1 MACRCM
7 LGKISRCFMTTSS
20 FPKLLSTSAL
30 LCLLCPMAWADV
42 ELWGGKPSLGLEYE
56 HQKMAFGAGHSNAL
70 TLVPGLN
77 FKDGFIHK
85 VDVLIEAE
93 RENEIEDGVNEKT
106 HVKKLAL
113 RLKKNFELDDN
124 WALFVRGLVGR
135 EWNSLENFNYSYVD
149 TGIHYEVGAFG
160 LMGGLR
166 FQRTLD
172 GTAGHDR
179 NKFRFGPSYEIDAHH
194 EIELRFIRAWNVQ
207 TRKLDS
213 DALIAEYTYK
223 F

>member
-1 MACRCM
+1 M

-20 FPKLLSTSAL
+20 RLRHLLLLAL
-30 LCLLCPMAWADV
+30 LPCLLLQPVWADA
-42 ELWGGKPSLGLEYE
+42 ELWGGKPSLGLEFE
-56 HQKMAFGAGHSNAL
+56 HQKMAFGAGHANSL

-113 RLKKNFELDDN
+113 RLKKNFELDDS

-135 EWNSLENFNYSYVD
+135 EWNTLENFNYSYVD
-149 TGIHYEVGAFG
+149 TGIHYEYGAFG
-160 LMGGLR
+160 FMTGLR

-172 GTAGHDR
+172 GTVGHDR
-179 NKFRFGPSYEIDAHH
+179 NKFRFGPSYELDDHH
-194 EIELRFIRAWNVQ
+194 EVELRLIRAWNVQ
-207 TRKLDS
+207 TRKRDS
-213 DALIAEYTYK
+213 DALIVEYTYK

>member
-1 MACRCM
+1 M

-20 FPKLLSTSAL
+20 RLRHFLLLAL
-30 LCLLCPMAWADV
+30 LPCLLRQPVWADA
-42 ELWGGKPSLGLEYE
+42 ELWGGKPSLGLEFE
-56 HQKMAFGAGHSNAL
+56 HQKMAFGAGHSNSL
-70 TLVPGLN
+70 TLVPGLS
-77 FKDGFIHK
+77 FKDSFIHK

-113 RLKKNFELDDN
+113 RLKKNFELDDS

-135 EWNSLENFNYSYVD
+135 EWNTLENFNYSYVD
-149 TGIHYEVGAFG
+149 AGIHYERGAFG
-160 LMGGLR
+160 FMAGWR

-207 TRKLDS
+207 TRKRDS

>member
-1 MACRCM
+1 M
-7 LGKISRCFMTTSS
+7 LGKISRCFMTT
-20 FPKLLSTSAL
+20 FPRLPYLLLLALLPCLLSQ
-30 LCLLCPMAWADV
+30 PVWADA
-42 ELWGGKPSLGLEYE
+42 ELWGGKPSLGLEFE
-56 HQKMAFGAGHSNAL
+56 HQKMAFGAGHSNSL
-70 TLVPGLN
+70 TLVPGLS
-77 FKDGFIHK
+77 FKDSFIHK
-85 VDVLIEAE
+85 VYVLIEAE

-113 RLKKNFELDDN
+113 RLKKNFELDDS

-135 EWNSLENFNYSYVD
+135 EWNTLENFNYSYVD
-149 TGIHYEVGAFG
+149 TGIHYERGAFG
-160 LMGGLR
+160 FMAGLR

-194 EIELRFIRAWNVQ
+194 EIELRFVRAWNVQ
-207 TRKLDS
+207 TRKRDS

>member
-1 MACRCM
+1 
-7 LGKISRCFMTTSS
+7 MTTSPRLRHLFQLS
-20 FPKLLSTSAL
+20 LLP
-30 LCLLCPMAWADV
+30 CLLLQPVWADA
-42 ELWGGKPSLGLEYE
+42 ELWGGKPSLGLEFE
-56 HQKMAFGAGHSNAL
+56 HQKMAFGAGHSNSL
-70 TLVPGLN
+70 TLVPGLS
-77 FKDGFIHK
+77 FKDSFIHK

-113 RLKKNFELDDN
+113 RLKKNFELDDS

-135 EWNSLENFNYSYVD
+135 EWNTLENFNYSYVD
-149 TGIHYEVGAFG
+149 TGIHYEYGAFG
-160 LMGGLR
+160 FMAGLR

-172 GTAGHDR
+172 GTVGHDR
-179 NKFRFGPSYEIDAHH
+179 NKFRFGPSYELDDHH
-194 EIELRFIRAWNVQ
+194 EVELRLIRAWNVQ
-207 TRKLDS
+207 TRKRDS

>member
-1 MACRCM
+1 M

-20 FPKLLSTSAL
+20 FTKLLSTSAL
-30 LCLLCPMAWADV
+30 FCLLSPLAWADV
-42 ELWGGKPSLGLEYE
+42 ELWGGKPSLGLEFE
-56 HQKMAFGAGHSNAL
+56 HQKMPFGAGHSNAL
-70 TLVPGLN
+70 TLVPGLS
-77 FKDGFIHK
+77 FKDSFIHK

-113 RLKKNFELDDN
+113 RLKKNFELDDR

-135 EWNSLENFNYSYVD
+135 EWNTLENFNYSYVD

-179 NKFRFGPSYEIDAHH
+179 NKFRFGPSYEIDEHH

>member
-1 MACRCM
+1 M
-7 LGKISRCFMTTSS
+7 LGKISRCFMTT
-20 FPKLLSTSAL
+20 FPRLPYLLLLALLPCLLSQ
-30 LCLLCPMAWADV
+30 PVWADA
-42 ELWGGKPSLGLEYE
+42 ELWGGKPSLGLEFE
-56 HQKMAFGAGHSNAL
+56 HQKMAFGAGHSNSL
-70 TLVPGLN
+70 TLVPGLS
-77 FKDGFIHK
+77 FKDSFIHK

-113 RLKKNFELDDN
+113 RLKKNFELDDS

-135 EWNSLENFNYSYVD
+135 EWNTLENFNYSYVD
-149 TGIHYEVGAFG
+149 AGIHYEYGAFG
-160 LMGGLR
+160 FMAGLR

-194 EIELRFIRAWNVQ
+194 EIELRFVRAWNVQ
-207 TRKLDS
+207 TRKRDS

>member
-1 MACRCM
+1 M

-20 FPKLLSTSAL
+20 RLRHLLLLAL
-30 LCLLCPMAWADV
+30 LPCLLLQPVWADA
-42 ELWGGKPSLGLEYE
+42 ELWGGKPSLGLEFE
-56 HQKMAFGAGHSNAL
+56 HQKMAFGAGHANSL

-113 RLKKNFELDDN
+113 RLKKNFELNDS

-135 EWNSLENFNYSYVD
+135 EWNTLENFNYSYVD
-149 TGIHYEVGAFG
+149 TGIHYEYGAFG
-160 LMGGLR
+160 FMAGLR

-172 GTAGHDR
+172 GTVGHDR
-179 NKFRFGPSYEIDAHH
+179 NKFRFGPSYELDDHH
-194 EIELRFIRAWNVQ
+194 EVELRLIRAWNVQ
-207 TRKLDS
+207 TRKRDS
-213 DALIAEYTYK
+213 DALIVEYTYK

>member
-1 MACRCM
+1 M
-7 LGKISRCFMTTSS
+7 LGKISRFFMTT
-20 FPKLLSTSAL
+20 FPRLRHILLLAL
-30 LCLLCPMAWADV
+30 LPCLLLQPVWADA
-42 ELWGGKPSLGLEYE
+42 ELWGGKPSLGLEFE
-56 HQKMAFGAGHSNAL
+56 HQKMAFGAGHANSL
-70 TLVPGLN
+70 TLVPGLS
-77 FKDGFIHK
+77 FKDNFIHK

-113 RLKKNFELDDN
+113 RLKKNFELNDS

-135 EWNSLENFNYSYVD
+135 EWNTLENFNYNYVD
-149 TGIHYEVGAFG
+149 AGIHYERGAFG
-160 LMGGLR
+160 FMAGLR

-207 TRKLDS
+207 TRKRDS

>member
-1 MACRCM
+1 MLPYTGTFTQLGVAIDNGFRMA
-7 LGKISRCFMTTSS
+7 LQE
-20 FPKLLSTSAL
+20 A
-30 LCLLCPMAWADV
+30 
-42 ELWGGKPSLGLEYE
+42 GGKVGGREVEFFKVDDESEPSKGVE
-56 HQKMAFGAGHSNAL
+56 NANK
-70 TLVPGLN
+70 LVQR
-77 FKDGFIHK
+77 DK

-93 RENEIEDGVNEKT
+93 RENEIEDGVNVKT

-113 RLKKNFELDDN
+113 RLKKNFELDDS

-135 EWNSLENFNYSYVD
+135 EWSTLENFNYSYVD
-149 TGIHYEVGAFG
+149 TGIHYENGAFG
-160 LMGGLR
+160 LMAGLR

-194 EIELRFIRAWNVQ
+194 EIELRFVRAWNVQ
-207 TRKLDS
+207 TSKLDS

>member
-1 MACRCM
+1 
-7 LGKISRCFMTTSS
+7 MTTFSRLRHL
-20 FPKLLSTSAL
+20 FFLAL
-30 LCLLCPMAWADV
+30 LPCLLLQPAWADA
-42 ELWGGKPSLGLEYE
+42 ELWGGKPSLGLEFE
-56 HQKMAFGAGHSNAL
+56 HQKMAFGAGHANSL
-70 TLVPGLN
+70 TLVPGLS
-77 FKDGFIHK
+77 FKDSFIHK

-113 RLKKNFELDDN
+113 RLKKNFELNDS

-135 EWNSLENFNYSYVD
+135 EWNTLENFNYSYVD
-149 TGIHYEVGAFG
+149 TGIHYEYGAFG
-160 LMGGLR
+160 FMAGLR

-172 GTAGHDR
+172 GTVGHDR
-179 NKFRFGPSYEIDAHH
+179 NKFRFGPSYELDDHH
-194 EIELRFIRAWNVQ
+194 EVELRLIRAWNVQ
-207 TRKLDS
+207 TRKRDS

>member
-1 MACRCM
+1 
-7 LGKISRCFMTTSS
+7 
-20 FPKLLSTSAL
+20 
-30 LCLLCPMAWADV
+30 MAWADV
-42 ELWGGKPSLGLEYE
+42 ELWGGKPSLGLEFE

-70 TLVPGLN
+70 TLVPGLS
-77 FKDGFIHK
+77 FKDSFIHK

-113 RLKKNFELDDN
+113 RLKKNFELNDN
-124 WALFVRGLVGR
+124 WALFLRGLVGR
-135 EWNSLENFNYSYVD
+135 EWNTLENFNYSYVD
-149 TGIHYEVGAFG
+149 TGIHYEYGAFG
-160 LMGGLR
+160 LMAGLR

-194 EIELRFIRAWNVQ
+194 EIELRFVRAWNVQ

-213 DALIAEYTYK
+213 DAFIAEYTYK

>member
-1 MACRCM
+1 
-7 LGKISRCFMTTSS
+7 MTT
-20 FPKLLSTSAL
+20 FPRLSHFFLGAL
-30 LCLLCPMAWADV
+30 LPFLLLHPVWADT
-42 ELWGGKPSLGLEYE
+42 ELWGGKPSLGLEFE
-56 HQKMAFGAGHSNAL
+56 HQKMAFGAGHANSL
-70 TLVPGLN
+70 TLVPGLS
-77 FKDGFIHK
+77 FKDSFIHK

-113 RLKKNFELDDN
+113 RLRKNFELDES

-135 EWNSLENFNYSYVD
+135 ELTTFENFNYTYVD
-149 TGIHYEVGAFG
+149 TGIHFERGAFG
-160 LMGGLR
+160 LMAGLR

-172 GTAGHDR
+172 GTVGHDM
-179 NKFRFGPSYEIDAHH
+179 NKFRFGPSYDFDAHH
-194 EIELRFIRAWNVQ
+194 EIEFRFVRAWNVQ
-207 TRKLDS
+207 TRKRDS

>member
-1 MACRCM
+1 M
-7 LGKISRCFMTTSS
+7 LGKISRCFMTISS

-77 FKDGFIHK
+77 FKNGFIHK

-113 RLKKNFELDDN
+113 RLKKNFELDDS

-149 TGIHYEVGAFG
+149 TGIHYEHGAFG
-160 LMGGLR
+160 FMAGLR

-213 DALIAEYTYK
+213 DAFIAEYTYK

>member
-1 MACRCM
+1 M
-7 LGKISRCFMTTSS
+7 LGKISRCYMTTSPRLRHLFQLS
-20 FPKLLSTSAL
+20 LLP
-30 LCLLCPMAWADV
+30 CLLLQPVWADA
-42 ELWGGKPSLGLEYE
+42 ELWGGKPSLGLEFE
-56 HQKMAFGAGHSNAL
+56 HQKMAFGAGHANSL
-70 TLVPGLN
+70 TLVPGLS
-77 FKDGFIHK
+77 FKDSFIHK

-113 RLKKNFELDDN
+113 RLKKNFELDDS

-135 EWNSLENFNYSYVD
+135 EWNTLENFNYSYVD
-149 TGIHYEVGAFG
+149 TGIHYEYGAFG
-160 LMGGLR
+160 FMAGLR

-172 GTAGHDR
+172 GTVGHDR
-179 NKFRFGPSYEIDAHH
+179 NKFRFGPSYELDDHH
-194 EIELRFIRAWNVQ
+194 EVELRLIRAWNVQ
-207 TRKLDS
+207 TRKRDS

>member
-1 MACRCM
+1 
-7 LGKISRCFMTTSS
+7 MTTSPRLRHLFQLS
-20 FPKLLSTSAL
+20 LLP
-30 LCLLCPMAWADV
+30 CLLLQPVWADA
-42 ELWGGKPSLGLEYE
+42 ELWGGKPSLGLEFE
-56 HQKMAFGAGHSNAL
+56 HQKMAFGAGHSNSL
-70 TLVPGLN
+70 TLVPGLS
-77 FKDGFIHK
+77 FKDSFIHK

-113 RLKKNFELDDN
+113 RLKKNFELDDS

-135 EWNSLENFNYSYVD
+135 EWNTLENFNYSYVD
-149 TGIHYEVGAFG
+149 AGIHYEYGAFG
-160 LMGGLR
+160 FMAGLR

-172 GTAGHDR
+172 GTVGHDR
-179 NKFRFGPSYEIDAHH
+179 NKFRFGPSYELDDHH
-194 EIELRFIRAWNVQ
+194 EVELRLIRAWNVQ
-207 TRKLDS
+207 TRKRDS

>member
-1 MACRCM
+1 M
-7 LGKISRCFMTTSS
+7 LGKISRCFMTTS
-20 FPKLLSTSAL
+20 PPLRQLLLLALLS
-30 LCLLCPMAWADV
+30 CLLLQPVWADA
-42 ELWGGKPSLGLEYE
+42 ELWGGKPSLGLEFE
-56 HQKMAFGAGHSNAL
+56 HQKLAFGAGHANSL

-113 RLKKNFELDDN
+113 RLKKNFELDDS

-135 EWNSLENFNYSYVD
+135 EWNTLENFNYSYVD
-149 TGIHYEVGAFG
+149 TGIHYEYGAFG
-160 LMGGLR
+160 FMAGLR

-172 GTAGHDR
+172 GTVGHDR
-179 NKFRFGPSYEIDAHH
+179 NKFRFGPSYELDDHH
-194 EIELRFIRAWNVQ
+194 EVELRLIRAWNVQ
-207 TRKLDS
+207 TRKRDS
-213 DALIAEYTYK
+213 DALIVEYTYK

>member
-1 MACRCM
+1 M
-7 LGKISRCFMTTSS
+7 LGKISRCFMATSS

-30 LCLLCPMAWADV
+30 FCLLSPIAWADV
-42 ELWGGKPSLGLEYE
+42 ELWGGRPSLGLEYE

-113 RLKKNFELDDN
+113 RLKKNFELNDS

-135 EWNSLENFNYSYVD
+135 EWNTLENFNYSYVD
-149 TGIHYEVGAFG
+149 TGIHYEYGAFG
-160 LMGGLR
+160 LMAGLR

-194 EIELRFIRAWNVQ
+194 EIELRFVRAWNVQ
-207 TRKLDS
+207 SHKLDS
-213 DALIAEYTYK
+213 DALISEYTYK

>member
-1 MACRCM
+1 M

-20 FPKLLSTSAL
+20 RLRHLLLLAL
-30 LCLLCPMAWADV
+30 LPCLLLQPVWADA
-42 ELWGGKPSLGLEYE
+42 ELWGGKPSLGLEFE
-56 HQKMAFGAGHSNAL
+56 HQKMAFGAGHANSL

-113 RLKKNFELDDN
+113 RLKKNFELDDS

-135 EWNSLENFNYSYVD
+135 EWNTLENFNYSYVD
-149 TGIHYEVGAFG
+149 TGIHYEYGAFG
-160 LMGGLR
+160 FMAGLR

-172 GTAGHDR
+172 GTVGHDR
-179 NKFRFGPSYEIDAHH
+179 NKFRFGPSYELDDHH
-194 EIELRFIRAWNVQ
+194 EVELRLIRAWNVQ
-207 TRKLDS
+207 TRKRDS
-213 DALIAEYTYK
+213 DALIVEYTYK

>member
-1 MACRCM
+1 M
-7 LGKISRCFMTTSS
+7 LGKISRCFMATSS

-30 LCLLCPMAWADV
+30 FCLLSPIAWADV

-113 RLKKNFELDDN
+113 RLKKNFELNDS

-135 EWNSLENFNYSYVD
+135 EWNTLENFNYSYVD
-149 TGIHYEVGAFG
+149 TGIHYEYGAFG
-160 LMGGLR
+160 LMAGLR

-172 GTAGHDR
+172 STAGHDR

-194 EIELRFIRAWNVQ
+194 EIELRFVRAWNVQ
-207 TRKLDS
+207 SRKLDS